1 MNKSATLNDAERR
14 ALDAILAAGDAVLA
28 LGLEANKHEFY
39 MHIHGLQGFVV
50 QHMLHRIEPN
60 QWNAWFNDEEATKG

>member
-1 MNKSATLNDAERR
+1 MTDTDRLAAARLDDDEQK

-28 LGLEANKHEFY
+28 LGLKSNRTEFF

-50 QHMLHRIEPN
+50 QRMLARLN
-60 QWNAWFNDEEATKG
+60 TDKWSDWYSDD